1 MSKEDLQLGSEVI
14 QSLFENGNSPLSLQF
29 IRWKLWRKWPEIVGP
44 TMATVCEP
52 VGFINGTLFIWVK
65 SSTWMQQMVFMID
78 PMKAKVNKFLN
89 QNYVSQIRY
98 TLNKHQL
105 PTEAE
110 QVAQLKHSLS
120 KISK

>member
-1 MSKEDLQLGSEVI
+1 
-14 QSLFENGNSPLSLQF
+14 
-29 IRWKLWRKWPEIVGP
+29 
-44 TMATVCEP
+44 
-52 VGFINGTLFIWVK
+52 
-65 SSTWMQQMVFMID
+65 
-78 PMKAKVNKFLN
+78 MKAKVNKFLN